1 MKRNKL
7 LVLAAAS
14 VFALPL
20 VAQTAAP
27 AVAADVPTP
36 SSVALSEKKD
46 LISVDFPN
54 EEIRTILRNV
64 ADMFELNLVV
74 PETLQGRT
82 SIKLRNVTWRQIFR
96 EVLSPVGYT
105 FMEDENIIRVVS
117 MDALAQ
123 EPNVTEVYILNY
135 AEAAKILPTVSGM
148 VETGDPVKGRIQVDQ
163 RNNALVITERPSRQ
177 EKIKPIIAKLDVA
190 TAQVMIESKFI
201 EVTNNDGS
209 DVGMNWASLKNLE
222 VKQGKTEWKTATMSA
237 NANSTSTV
245 TKYQMYTNPANPLRS
260 DYVLD
265 SNGNRI
271 VESVGTTT
279 TTPATYTSPG
289 VNSTDWKNNLQSL
302 FNSPSLITSTFSIS
316 EFGAVLSLYES
327 NNNVR
332 LVSNPTVVT
341 LNNVEASINI
351 GEEYP
356 IPNYAYNQEVGGFE
370 VSGFTYKPIGI
381 NLKVTP
387 QINNAG
393 FIKMNILPEV
403 SSRSGEVTFGGASG
417 AKIPIISSRKATTQV
432 SLKNG
437 HTLGIGGLIEN
448 EKTKG
453 TSKVPVIGE
462 IPLLGSFFKSKS
474 TSIKTRN
481 LVIFI
486 TAKTLDNGEAKAD
499 EVFSSE
505 LLKGAEIQKQDI
517 PGAREPNPSLSN

>member
-1 MKRNKL
+1 MILRMKRNKL

-20 VAQTAAP
+20 CAQSDAQATGTP
-27 AVAADVPTP
+27 SPTP
-36 SSVALSEKKD
+36 TTVSLSEKKD

-96 EVLSPVGYT
+96 EVLQPVGYT
-105 FMEDENIIRVVS
+105 YMEDQNIIRVVS
-117 MDALAQ
+117 QDALAQ

-135 AEAAKILPTVSGM
+135 AEAGKILPTISSM
-148 VETGDPVKGRIQVDQ
+148 VDTTEAVKGRIQIDQ

-177 EKIKPIIAKLDVA
+177 EKIKEIIVKLDVA

-209 DVGMNWASLKNLE
+209 DVGLNWSSLKNFS
-222 VKQGKTEWKTATMSA
+222 VKQGA
-237 NANSTSTV
+237 
-245 TKYQMYTNPANPLRS
+245 
-260 DYVLD
+260 
-265 SNGNRI
+265 
-271 VESVGTTT
+271 VESKAQHTQATTTYTQNPGTGLYEATTT
-279 TTPATYTSPG
+279 TTYQEGAAA
-289 VNSTDWKNNLQSL
+289 NSWKNSLSSL
-302 FNSPSLITSTFSIS
+302 FDAPHIVTSTFSIS
-316 EFGAVLSLYES
+316 EFGAVMSLYES
-327 NNNVR
+327 QNNVR

-341 LNNVEASINI
+341 LNNIEASINI

-356 IPNYAYNQEVGGFE
+356 IPNYTYNQEQGSFE
-370 VSGFTYKPIGI
+370 ISGFTYKPIGI

-393 FIKMNILPEV
+393 FIKLNILPEV
-403 SSRSGEVTFGGASG
+403 SSRAGEVSFGGASG
-417 AKIPIISSRKATTQV
+417 ASIPIIATRKAITQV

-448 EKTKG
+448 QKTKG
-453 TSKVPVIGE
+453 NSKVPVIGE
-462 IPLLGSFFKSKS
+462 IPVLGSLFKSKS
-474 TSIKTRN
+474 DQLKTRN
-481 LVIFI
+481 LIIFI
-486 TAKTLDNGEAKAD
+486 TAKTLDNAEPKVD
-499 EVFSSE
+499 EVFSPE
-505 LLKGAEIQKQDI
+505 LLQGADVVKKDI
-517 PGAREPNPSLSN
+517 PGAREPNPALSN

>member
-1 MKRNKL
+1 MILRMKRNKL

-20 VAQTAAP
+20 CAQSDAQASGTPAP
-27 AVAADVPTP
+27 AP
-36 SSVALSEKKD
+36 STVSLNEKKD

-96 EVLSPVGYT
+96 EVLQPVGYT
-105 FMEDENIIRVVS
+105 FIEDQNIIRVVS
-117 MDALAQ
+117 QDALAQ
-123 EPNVTEVYILNY
+123 EPTITEVYILNY
-135 AEAAKILPTVSGM
+135 AEAGKILPTISSM
-148 VETGDPVKGRIQVDQ
+148 VDTSEAVKGRIQLDQ

-177 EKIKPIIAKLDVA
+177 EKIKEIIVKLDVA

-209 DVGMNWASLKNLE
+209 DVGLNWSSLKNFT
-222 VKQGKTEWKTATMSA
+222 VKQG
-237 NANSTSTV
+237 
-245 TKYQMYTNPANPLRS
+245 Q
-260 DYVLD
+260 
-265 SNGNRI
+265 I
-271 VESVGTTT
+271 ESKAQHTQTTT
-279 TTPATYTSPG
+279 TYTQNPSTGLYEATTTTSYQEG
-289 VNSTDWKNNLQSL
+289 AASSQWKNNLQSL
-302 FNSPSLITSTFSIS
+302 FDAPHLVTSTFSIS
-316 EFGAVLSLYES
+316 EFGAVMSLYES
-327 NNNVR
+327 QNNVR

-356 IPNYAYNQEVGGFE
+356 IPNYTYNQEQGSFE
-370 VSGFTYKPIGI
+370 ISGFTYKPIGI

-393 FIKMNILPEV
+393 FVKLNILPEV
-403 SSRSGEVTFGGASG
+403 SSRSGEVSFGGASG
-417 AKIPIISSRKATTQV
+417 ASIPIIATRKAITQV

-448 EKTKG
+448 QKTKG

-462 IPLLGSFFKSKS
+462 IPVLGSLFKSKS
-474 TSIKTRN
+474 DALKTRN
-481 LVIFI
+481 LIIFI
-486 TAKTLDNGEAKAD
+486 TAKTLDNAEPKVD
-499 EVFSSE
+499 EVFSPE
-505 LLKGAEIQKQDI
+505 LLKGADVEKKDI
-517 PGAREPNPSLSN
+517 PGAREPNPALSN

>member
-1 MKRNKL
+1 MILRMKRTKL

-14 VFALPL
+14 ALALPL
-20 VAQTAAP
+20 QAQSDTPAPAAP
-27 AVAADVPTP
+27 AATP
-36 SSVALSEKKD
+36 SSVSLGEKKD

-96 EVLSPVGYT
+96 EVLEPVGYT
-105 FMEDENIIRVVS
+105 YMEDENIIRVVS
-117 MDALAQ
+117 RDQLAQ
-123 EPNVTEVYILNY
+123 EPTVTEVYILNY
-135 AEAAKILPTVSGM
+135 AEAGKILPTISSM
-148 VETGDPVKGRIQVDQ
+148 VDTGEPVKGKIQIDQ
-163 RNNALVITERPSRQ
+163 RNNALVVTERPSRL

-209 DVGMNWASLKNLE
+209 DVGVNWSSLKALKVAQSE
-222 VKQGKTEWKTATMSA
+222 SKWETATMSQG
-237 NANSTSTV
+237 STYTPA
-245 TKYQMYTNPANPLRS
+245 KYRMEP
-260 DYVLD
+260 D
-265 SNGNRI
+265 SSGIYRYSRDENGNAI
-271 VESVGTTT
+271 LES
-279 TTPATYTSPG
+279 PATITPETYSTPG
-289 VNSTDWKNNLQSL
+289 VNSSDWKNNLQSL

-327 NNNVR
+327 QNNVR

-341 LNNVEASINI
+341 LNNIEASINI

-356 IPNYAYNQEVGGFE
+356 IPNYTYNQEQGSFE
-370 VSGFTYKPIGI
+370 ISGFTYKPIGI

-403 SSRSGEVTFGGASG
+403 SSRAGEVSFGGASG
-417 AKIPIISSRKATTQV
+417 AAIPIIATRKAVTQV

-448 EKTKG
+448 QKSKG
-453 TSKVPVIGE
+453 NSKVPVIGE
-462 IPLLGSFFKSKS
+462 IPVLGSLFKSKS
-474 TSIKTRN
+474 EQLKTRN

-486 TAKTLDNGEAKAD
+486 TAKTLDNAEPKVD
-499 EVFSSE
+499 EVFSAD
-505 LLKGAEIQKQDI
+505 LLKGAEVEKKDL
-517 PGAREPNPSLSN
+517 PGAREPNPALSN

>member
-20 VAQTAAP
+20 CAQSDAQATGTPAP
-27 AVAADVPTP
+27 AP
-36 SSVALSEKKD
+36 STVSLNEKKD

-96 EVLSPVGYT
+96 EVLQPVGYT
-105 FMEDENIIRVVS
+105 FIEDQNIIRVVS
-117 MDALAQ
+117 QDQLAQ
-123 EPNVTEVYILNY
+123 EPTITEVYILNY
-135 AEAAKILPTVSGM
+135 AEAGKILPTISSM
-148 VETGDPVKGRIQVDQ
+148 VDTSDAVKGRIQLDQ

-177 EKIKPIIAKLDVA
+177 EKIKEIIVKLDVA

-209 DVGMNWASLKNLE
+209 DVGLNWSSLKNFS
-222 VKQGKTEWKTATMSA
+222 VKQGAIESEAQHMKSTTSYVQDMTRT
-237 NANSTSTV
+237 NADGTHPYVSQTDLTYEEGAASNS
-245 TKYQMYTNPANPLRS
+245 
-260 DYVLD
+260 
-265 SNGNRI
+265 
-271 VESVGTTT
+271 
-279 TTPATYTSPG
+279 
-289 VNSTDWKNNLQSL
+289 WKNSLQSL
-302 FNSPSLITSTFSIS
+302 FDAPHLVTSTFSIS
-316 EFGAVLSLYES
+316 EFGAVMSLYES
-327 NNNVR
+327 QNNVR

-356 IPNYAYNQEVGGFE
+356 IPNYTYNQEQGSFE
-370 VSGFTYKPIGI
+370 ISGFTYKPIGI

-393 FIKMNILPEV
+393 FVKLNILPEV
-403 SSRSGEVTFGGASG
+403 SSRSGEVSFGGASG
-417 AKIPIISSRKATTQV
+417 ASIPIIATRKAITQV

-448 EKTKG
+448 QKTKG
-453 TSKVPVIGE
+453 NSKVPVIGE
-462 IPLLGSFFKSKS
+462 IPLIGSLFKSKS
-474 TSIKTRN
+474 EQLKTRN
-481 LVIFI
+481 LIIFI
-486 TAKTLDNGEAKAD
+486 TAKTLDNAEPKVD
-499 EVFSSE
+499 EVFSPE
-505 LLKGAEIQKQDI
+505 LLQGADVVKKDI
-517 PGAREPNPSLSN
+517 PGAREPNPALNN

>member
-7 LVLAAAS
+7 LVLAAAAA
-14 VFALPL
+14 FALPL
-20 VAQTAAP
+20 CAQNEAQVTGAA
-27 AVAADVPTP
+27 APTP
-36 SSVALSEKKD
+36 STVTLNEKKD

-105 FMEDENIIRVVS
+105 YLEDQNIIRVVS
-117 MDALAQ
+117 QDALAQ
-123 EPNVTEVYILNY
+123 EPTITEVYLLNY
-135 AEAAKILPTVSGM
+135 AEAGKILPTISSM
-148 VETGDPVKGRIQVDQ
+148 VDTTELVKGRIQIDQ

-177 EKIKPIIAKLDVA
+177 EKIKEIILKLDVA

-209 DVGMNWASLKNLE
+209 DVGMNWSSLKNFS
-222 VKQGKTEWKTATMSA
+222 VKQGPIESKAQH
-237 NANSTSTV
+237 
-245 TKYQMYTNPANPLRS
+245 TKA
-260 DYVLD
+260 
-265 SNGNRI
+265 
-271 VESVGTTT
+271 TTT
-279 TTPATYTSPG
+279 YTLNPTTGLYQAVTDTSYDEG
-289 VNSTDWKNNLQSL
+289 AASNQWKNSLSSL
-302 FNSPSLITSTFSIS
+302 FDAPHLVTSTFSIS
-316 EFGAVLSLYES
+316 EFGAVMSLYES
-327 NNNVR
+327 TNNVR

-356 IPNYAYNQEVGGFE
+356 IPNYTYNQERGSFE
-370 VSGFTYKPIGI
+370 ISGFVYKPIGI

-393 FIKMNILPEV
+393 FIKLNILPEV
-403 SSRSGEVTFGGASG
+403 SSRSGEVSFGGASG
-417 AKIPIISSRKATTQV
+417 ATIPIIATRKTATQV

-437 HTLGIGGLIEN
+437 HTLGIGGLIEDQ
-448 EKTKG
+448 KTKG

-462 IPLLGSFFKSKS
+462 IPVLGSLFKSNS
-474 TSIKTRN
+474 TALKTRN
-481 LVIFI
+481 LIIFI
-486 TAKTLDNGEAKAD
+486 TAKTLDNGEPRVD
-499 EVFSSE
+499 EVFSSD
-505 LLKGAEIQKQDI
+505 LLKGANVEKKDI
-517 PGAREPNPSLSN
+517 PGAREPNPALGN

>member
-1 MKRNKL
+1 MKRHKL

-14 VFALPL
+14 ICALPL
-20 VAQTAAP
+20 LAQTSAP
-27 AVAADVPTP
+27 AVSADAPTP
-36 SSVALSEKKD
+36 STATLSEKKD

-96 EVLSPVGYT
+96 EVLGPVNYT
-105 FMEDENIIRVVS
+105 FIEDENIIRVVS
-117 MDALAQ
+117 VDALAQ

-135 AEAAKILPTVSGM
+135 AEASKVLPTVSGM
-148 VETGDPVKGRIQVDQ
+148 VETADPVKGRIQVDQ

-201 EVTNNDGS
+201 EVSNEDGS
-209 DVGMNWASLKNLE
+209 DVGMNWSSLKNLS
-222 VKQGKTEWKTATMSA
+222 VKQGPIESTAQH
-237 NANSTSTV
+237 
-245 TKYQMYTNPANPLRS
+245 TK
-260 DYVLD
+260 
-265 SNGNRI
+265 
-271 VESVGTTT
+271 TTT
-279 TTPATYTSPG
+279 TYTQNPNTGLYEATSTTAYEEGATSG
-289 VNSTDWKNNLQSL
+289 NWANSLNSL
-302 FNSPSLITSTFSIS
+302 FNAPHLVTSTFSIS

-327 NNNVR
+327 QSNVR

-341 LNNVEASINI
+341 LNNVEATINI

-356 IPNYAYNQEVGGFE
+356 IPNYTYNQEQGSFE
-370 VSGFTYKPIGI
+370 ISGFTYKPIGI

-403 SSRSGEVTFGGASG
+403 SSRSGEVSFGGASG
-417 AKIPIISSRKATTQV
+417 ASIPIISTRKAVTQI

-437 HTLGIGGLIEN
+437 HTLGIGGLLQN
-448 EKTKG
+448 QKTKG
-453 TSKVPVIGE
+453 KSKVPVIGE
-462 IPLLGSFFKSKS
+462 IPVLGSLFKSKS
-474 TSIKTRN
+474 EALSARN

-486 TAKTLDNGEAKAD
+486 TAKTLDNGEAKVD
-499 EVFSSE
+499 EVFSRE
-505 LLKGAEIQKQDI
+505 QLEGAEIERKDI
-517 PGAREPNPSLSN
+517 PGQREHIPALSN

>member
-1 MKRNKL
+1 MILRMKRNKL

-20 VAQTAAP
+20 CAQSDAQASGTPAP
-27 AVAADVPTP
+27 AP
-36 SSVALSEKKD
+36 STVSLNEKKD

-96 EVLSPVGYT
+96 EVLQPVGYT
-105 FMEDENIIRVVS
+105 FIEDQNIIRVVS
-117 MDALAQ
+117 QDQLAQ
-123 EPNVTEVYILNY
+123 EPTITEVYILNY
-135 AEAAKILPTVSGM
+135 AEAGKILPTISSM
-148 VETGDPVKGRIQVDQ
+148 VDTSDAVKGRIQLDQ

-177 EKIKPIIAKLDVA
+177 EKIKEIIVKLDVA

-209 DVGMNWASLKNLE
+209 DVGLNWSSLKNFS
-222 VKQGKTEWKTATMSA
+222 VKQGAIESEAQHMKSTTSYVQDMTRT
-237 NANSTSTV
+237 NADGTHPYVSQTDLTYEEGAASNS
-245 TKYQMYTNPANPLRS
+245 
-260 DYVLD
+260 
-265 SNGNRI
+265 
-271 VESVGTTT
+271 
-279 TTPATYTSPG
+279 
-289 VNSTDWKNNLQSL
+289 WKNSLQSL
-302 FNSPSLITSTFSIS
+302 FDAPHLVTSTFSIS
-316 EFGAVLSLYES
+316 EFGAVMSLYES
-327 NNNVR
+327 QNNVR

-356 IPNYAYNQEVGGFE
+356 IPNYTYNQEQGSFE
-370 VSGFTYKPIGI
+370 ISGFTYKPIGI

-393 FIKMNILPEV
+393 FVKLNILPEV
-403 SSRSGEVTFGGASG
+403 SSRSGEVSFGGASG
-417 AKIPIISSRKATTQV
+417 ASIPIIATRKAITQV

-448 EKTKG
+448 QKTKG
-453 TSKVPVIGE
+453 NSKVPVIGE
-462 IPLLGSFFKSKS
+462 IPLIGSLFKSKS
-474 TSIKTRN
+474 EQLKTRN
-481 LVIFI
+481 LIIFI
-486 TAKTLDNGEAKAD
+486 TAKTLDNAEPKVD
-499 EVFSSE
+499 EVFSPE
-505 LLKGAEIQKQDI
+505 LLQGADVVKKDI
-517 PGAREPNPSLSN
+517 PGAREPNPALNN

>member
-1 MKRNKL
+1 MILRMKRNKL

-20 VAQTAAP
+20 CAQSEAQATGTP
-27 AVAADVPTP
+27 APTP
-36 SSVALSEKKD
+36 STVSLSEKKD

-96 EVLSPVGYT
+96 EVLQPVGYT
-105 FMEDENIIRVVS
+105 YMEDQNIIRVVS
-117 MDALAQ
+117 QDALAQ

-135 AEAAKILPTVSGM
+135 AEAGKILPTISSM
-148 VETGDPVKGRIQVDQ
+148 VDTTEAVKGRIQIDQ

-177 EKIKPIIAKLDVA
+177 EKIKEIIVKLDVA

-209 DVGMNWASLKNLE
+209 DVGLNWSSLKNFE
-222 VKQGKTEWKTATMSA
+222 VKQGAIESKAQHMKSTTSYVQDMTRTNADGTHPYVPQTETTYEEGAA
-237 NANSTSTV
+237 
-245 TKYQMYTNPANPLRS
+245 
-260 DYVLD
+260 
-265 SNGNRI
+265 SNQ
-271 VESVGTTT
+271 
-279 TTPATYTSPG
+279 
-289 VNSTDWKNNLQSL
+289 WKNSLQSL
-302 FNSPSLITSTFSIS
+302 FDAPHLVTSTFSIS
-316 EFGAVLSLYES
+316 EFGAVMSLYES
-327 NNNVR
+327 QNNVR

-341 LNNVEASINI
+341 LNNIEASINI

-356 IPNYAYNQEVGGFE
+356 IPNYTYNQEQGSFE
-370 VSGFTYKPIGI
+370 ISGFTYKPIGI

-393 FIKMNILPEV
+393 FIKLNILPEV
-403 SSRSGEVTFGGASG
+403 SSRAGEVSFGGASG
-417 AKIPIISSRKATTQV
+417 ASIPIIATRKAITQV

-448 EKTKG
+448 QKTKG
-453 TSKVPVIGE
+453 NSKVPVIGE
-462 IPLLGSFFKSKS
+462 IPVLGSLFKSKS
-474 TSIKTRN
+474 EALKTRN
-481 LVIFI
+481 LIIFI
-486 TAKTLDNGEAKAD
+486 TAKTLDNAEPKVD
-499 EVFSSE
+499 EVFSPE
-505 LLKGAEIQKQDI
+505 LLQGADVVKKDI
-517 PGAREPNPSLSN
+517 PGAREPNPALSN

>member
-7 LVLAAAS
+7 LILAAAS

-20 VAQTAAP
+20 TAQTETPAANAAP
-27 AVAADVPTP
+27 TPT
-36 SSVALSEKKD
+36 SVSLNEKKD

-96 EVLSPVGYT
+96 EVLQPVGYT
-105 FMEDENIIRVVS
+105 FIEDENIIRVVS

-135 AEAAKILPTVSGM
+135 AEAGKVLPTISGM
-148 VETGDPVKGRIQVDQ
+148 VETGDPVRGRIQVDQ

-201 EVTNNDGS
+201 EVTQEDGS
-209 DVGMNWASLKNLE
+209 DVGMNWSSLKSLS
-222 VKQGKTEWKTATMSA
+222 VKQGAIESTAQHTQ
-237 NANSTSTV
+237 STT
-245 TKYQMYTNPANPLRS
+245 TYTLNPDTNLYEA
-260 DYVLD
+260 
-265 SNGNRI
+265 
-271 VESVGTTT
+271 TTT
-279 TTPATYTSPG
+279 TTYQEGAASD
-289 VNSTDWKNNLQSL
+289 SWKNSLSSL
-302 FNSPSLITSTFSIS
+302 FDAPHLVTSTFSIS

-327 NNNVR
+327 QSNVR

-356 IPNYAYNQEVGGFE
+356 IPNYTYNQEQGSFE

-393 FIKMNILPEV
+393 FIKMNIIPEV
-403 SSRSGEVTFGGASG
+403 SSRSGTVSFGGSSG
-417 AKIPIISSRKATTQV
+417 AEIPIISTRKAITQI
-432 SLKNG
+432 SLKDG
-437 HTLGIGGLIEN
+437 HTLGIGGLLQN
-448 EKTKG
+448 QKTKG
-453 TSKVPVIGE
+453 NSKVPVIGE
-462 IPLLGSFFKSKS
+462 IPLLGSLFKSKS
-474 TSIKTRN
+474 EALSARN

-486 TAKTLDNGEAKAD
+486 TAKTLDNGTAKVD
-499 EVFSSE
+499 EVFGRD
-505 LLKGAEIQKQDI
+505 LLEGAQIERKDI
-517 PGAREPNPSLSN
+517 PGQRESMPALSN

>member
-1 MKRNKL
+1 MILRMKRTKL

-14 VFALPL
+14 ALALPL
-20 VAQTAAP
+20 QAQSDTPAPAAP
-27 AVAADVPTP
+27 AATP
-36 SSVALSEKKD
+36 STVSLGEKKD

-96 EVLSPVGYT
+96 EVLEPVGYT
-105 FMEDENIIRVVS
+105 YMEDENIIRVVS
-117 MDALAQ
+117 RDQLAQ
-123 EPNVTEVYILNY
+123 EPTVTEVYILNY
-135 AEAAKILPTVSGM
+135 AEASKILPTVSSM
-148 VETGDPVKGRIQVDQ
+148 VDTGEPVKGKIQIDQ
-163 RNNALVITERPSRQ
+163 RNNALVITERPSRL

-209 DVGMNWASLKNLE
+209 DVGLNWSSLKNFS
-222 VKQGKTEWKTATMSA
+222 VKQGQIESKAQHAEIDDGK
-237 NANSTSTV
+237 V
-245 TKYQMYTNPANPLRS
+245 KYVEGALYQPARLNIKPDS
-260 DYVLD
+260 DVLQLQGSSD
-265 SNGNRI
+265 Q
-271 VESVGTTT
+271 
-279 TTPATYTSPG
+279 
-289 VNSTDWKNNLQSL
+289 DWKNSLQSL
-302 FNSPSLITSTFSIS
+302 FNAPHLVTSTFSIS

-327 NNNVR
+327 QNNVR

-341 LNNVEASINI
+341 LNNIEASINI

-356 IPNYAYNQEVGGFE
+356 IPNYTYNQEQGSFE
-370 VSGFTYKPIGI
+370 ISGFTYKPIGI

-403 SSRSGEVTFGGASG
+403 SSRAGEVSFGGASG
-417 AKIPIISSRKATTQV
+417 AAIPIIATRKAVTQV

-448 EKTKG
+448 QKSKG
-453 TSKVPVIGE
+453 NSKVPVIGE
-462 IPLLGSFFKSKS
+462 IPVLGSLFKSKS
-474 TSIKTRN
+474 EAIKTRN

-486 TAKTLDNGEAKAD
+486 TAKTLDNAEPKVD
-499 EVFSSE
+499 EVFSAD
-505 LLKGAEIQKQDI
+505 LIKGAEVEKSDL
-517 PGAREPNPSLSN
+517 PGARESIPALSN

>member
-20 VAQTAAP
+20 CAQSDAQASGTPAP
-27 AVAADVPTP
+27 AP
-36 SSVALSEKKD
+36 STVSLNEKKD

-96 EVLSPVGYT
+96 EVLQPVGYT
-105 FMEDENIIRVVS
+105 FIEDQNIIRVVS
-117 MDALAQ
+117 QDALAQ
-123 EPNVTEVYILNY
+123 EPTITEVYILNY
-135 AEAAKILPTVSGM
+135 AEAGKILPTISSM
-148 VETGDPVKGRIQVDQ
+148 VDTTDAVKGRIQLDQ

-177 EKIKPIIAKLDVA
+177 EKIKEIIVKLDVA

-209 DVGMNWASLKNLE
+209 DVGLNWSSLKNFT
-222 VKQGKTEWKTATMSA
+222 VKQGQIESKAQHIESISAATGA
-237 NANSTSTV
+237 T
-245 TKYQMYTNPANPLRS
+245 YNPDGSLQQGA
-260 DYVLD
+260 
-265 SNGNRI
+265 
-271 VESVGTTT
+271 
-279 TTPATYTSPG
+279 TPAKTTYAEGAVSDG
-289 VNSTDWKNNLQSL
+289 WKNSLSSL
-302 FNSPSLITSTFSIS
+302 FDAPHLVTSTFSIS
-316 EFGAVLSLYES
+316 EFGAVMSLYES
-327 NNNVR
+327 QNNVR

-356 IPNYAYNQEVGGFE
+356 IPNYTYNQEQGSFE
-370 VSGFTYKPIGI
+370 ISGFTYKPIGI

-393 FIKMNILPEV
+393 FIKLNILPEV
-403 SSRSGEVTFGGASG
+403 SSRAGEVSFGGASG
-417 AKIPIISSRKATTQV
+417 ASIPIIATRKAITQV

-448 EKTKG
+448 QKTKG
-453 TSKVPVIGE
+453 NSKVPVIGE
-462 IPLLGSFFKSKS
+462 IPVLGSLFKSKS
-474 TSIKTRN
+474 EALKTRN
-481 LVIFI
+481 LIIFI
-486 TAKTLDNGEAKAD
+486 TAKTLDNAEPKVD
-499 EVFSSE
+499 EVFSPE
-505 LLKGAEIQKQDI
+505 LLQGADVVKKDI
-517 PGAREPNPSLSN
+517 PGAREPNPALSN

>member
-20 VAQTAAP
+20 CAQSEAQAP
-27 AVAADVPTP
+27 GASAPTP
-36 SSVALSEKKD
+36 STVSLNEKKD

-54 EEIRTILRNV
+54 EEVRTILRNV

-74 PETLQGRT
+74 PEALQGRT

-96 EVLSPVGYT
+96 EVLQPVGYT
-105 FMEDENIIRVVS
+105 FIEDQNIIRVVS
-117 MDALAQ
+117 QDQLAQ
-123 EPNVTEVYILNY
+123 EPTITEVYILNY
-135 AEAAKILPTVSGM
+135 AEAGKILPTISSM
-148 VETGDPVKGRIQVDQ
+148 VDPSEAVKGRIQLDQ

-177 EKIKPIIAKLDVA
+177 EKIKEIIVKLDVA

-209 DVGMNWASLKNLE
+209 DVGLNWSSLKNFS
-222 VKQGKTEWKTATMSA
+222 VKQGQIESKAQHTQAT
-237 NANSTSTV
+237 TTY
-245 TKYQMYTNPANPLRS
+245 TKNPIT
-260 DYVLD
+260 DTYD
-265 SNGNRI
+265 S
-271 VESVGTTT
+271 VTTT
-279 TTPATYTSPG
+279 TYQEGAAS
-289 VNSTDWKNNLQSL
+289 NQWKNSLQSL
-302 FNSPSLITSTFSIS
+302 FDAPHLVTSTFSIS
-316 EFGAVLSLYES
+316 EFGAVMSLYES
-327 NNNVR
+327 QNNVR

-356 IPNYAYNQEVGGFE
+356 IPNYTYNQEQGSFE
-370 VSGFTYKPIGI
+370 ISGFTYKPIGI

-393 FIKMNILPEV
+393 FVKLNILPEV
-403 SSRSGEVTFGGASG
+403 SSRAGEVSFGGASG
-417 AKIPIISSRKATTQV
+417 ASIPIIATRKAITQV

-448 EKTKG
+448 QKTKG

-474 TSIKTRN
+474 DALKTRN
-481 LVIFI
+481 LIIFI
-486 TAKTLDNGEAKAD
+486 TAKTLDNAEPKID

-505 LLKGAEIQKQDI
+505 LLKGADVEKKDV
-517 PGAREPNPSLSN
+517 PGAREPNPALSN

>member
-1 MKRNKL
+1 MILRMKRNKL

-20 VAQTAAP
+20 CAQSEAQVPGAP
-27 AVAADVPTP
+27 APTP
-36 SSVALSEKKD
+36 STVSLSEKKD

-74 PETLQGRT
+74 PEALQGRT

-96 EVLSPVGYT
+96 EVLQPVGYT
-105 FMEDENIIRVVS
+105 FIEDQNIIRVVS
-117 MDALAQ
+117 QDQLAQ
-123 EPNVTEVYILNY
+123 EPTITEVYILNY
-135 AEAAKILPTVSGM
+135 AEAGKILPTISSM
-148 VETGDPVKGRIQVDQ
+148 VDTTDAVKGRIQIDQ
-163 RNNALVITERPSRQ
+163 RNNALVVTERPSRQ
-177 EKIKPIIAKLDVA
+177 EKIKEIIVKLDVA

-209 DVGMNWASLKNLE
+209 DVGMNWSSLKNLS
-222 VKQGKTEWKTATMSA
+222 VKQGAIESTAQHTQ
-237 NANSTSTV
+237 STTTYTKNPV
-245 TKYQMYTNPANPLRS
+245 T
-260 DYVLD
+260 D
-265 SNGNRI
+265 SYD
-271 VESVGTTT
+271 SVTTT
-279 TTPATYTSPG
+279 TYEEGAAS
-289 VNSTDWKNNLQSL
+289 NQWKNSLQSL
-302 FNSPSLITSTFSIS
+302 FDAPHLVTSTFSIS
-316 EFGAVLSLYES
+316 DFGAVMSLYES
-327 NNNVR
+327 QNNVR

-356 IPNYAYNQEVGGFE
+356 IPNYTYNQEQGSFE
-370 VSGFTYKPIGI
+370 ISGFTYKPIGI

-393 FIKMNILPEV
+393 FIKLNILPEV
-403 SSRSGEVTFGGASG
+403 SSRAGEVSFGGASG
-417 AKIPIISSRKATTQV
+417 ASIPIIATRKAVTQV

-448 EKTKG
+448 QKSKG
-453 TSKVPVIGE
+453 NSKVPVIGE

-474 TSIKTRN
+474 DALKTRN
-481 LVIFI
+481 LIIFI
-486 TAKTLDNGEAKAD
+486 TAKSLDNAEPKID

-505 LLKGAEIQKQDI
+505 LLKGADLEKKDV
-517 PGAREPNPSLSN
+517 PGAREPNPALSN

>member
-1 MKRNKL
+1 MNLRMKRNNL

-20 VAQTAAP
+20 CAQTEAP
-27 AVAADVPTP
+27 AAAADAATPTA
-36 SSVALSEKKD
+36 VTLNEKKD

-117 MDALAQ
+117 VDALAQ

-135 AEAAKILPTVSGM
+135 AEAGKILPTISGM
-148 VETGDPVKGRIQVDQ
+148 VETGDPVKGRIQIDQ

-209 DVGMNWASLKNLE
+209 DIGVNWASLKNFE
-222 VKQGKTEWKTATMSA
+222 VKQGKTEWETATMSQG
-237 NANSTSTV
+237 STYTPA
-245 TKYQMYTNPANPLRS
+245 KYKMEPGVDGTYRYAR
-260 DYVLD
+260 DE
-265 SNGNRI
+265 NGNVI
-271 VESVGTTT
+271 MESPATI
-279 TTPATYTSPG
+279 TPETYTSPG
-289 VNSTDWKNNLQSL
+289 VNPSDWKNNLQSL
-302 FNSPSLITSTFSIS
+302 FNSPSLITSTFSMS

-356 IPNYAYNQEVGGFE
+356 IPNYSYNQEVGSFE
-370 VSGFTYKPIGI
+370 ISGFTYKPIGI

-403 SSRSGEVTFGGASG
+403 SSRSGMVTFGGASG
-417 AKIPIISSRKATTQV
+417 AAIPIIATRKTVTQV

-448 EKTKG
+448 EKTNG
-453 TSKVPVIGE
+453 RSKVPVIGE
-462 IPLLGSFFKSKS
+462 IPVLGSLFKSKS
-474 TSIKTRN
+474 EALKTRN

-499 EVFSSE
+499 EIFSAE
-505 LLKGAEIQKQDI
+505 LLKGAEIQKQDL
-517 PGAREPNPSLSN
+517 PGAREPVPGLSN

>member
-14 VFALPL
+14 VLALPL
-20 VAQTAAP
+20 TAQSEAP
-27 AVAADVPTP
+27 ASGAATP
-36 SSVALSEKKD
+36 APSTVALSEKKD

-96 EVLSPVGYT
+96 EVLIPVGYT

-117 MDALAQ
+117 QDVLAQ

-135 AEAAKILPTVSGM
+135 AEAAKILPTISSM
-148 VETGDPVKGRIQVDQ
+148 VETGEPVKGRIQIDQ
-163 RNNALVITERPSRQ
+163 RNNALVVTERPSRQ
-177 EKIKPIIAKLDVA
+177 EKIKPIIDKLDVA

-201 EVTNNDGS
+201 EVTNNDGR
-209 DVGMNWASLKNLE
+209 DVGVNWASLKALE
-222 VKQGKTEWKTATMSA
+222 VKQG
-237 NANSTSTV
+237 
-245 TKYQMYTNPANPLRS
+245 P
-260 DYVLD
+260 
-265 SNGNRI
+265 I
-271 VESVGTTT
+271 ESEAQHLESY
-279 TTPATYTSPG
+279 TPATPAAYNPDGSLRSAETAEKFTYGSG
-289 VNSTDWKNNLQSL
+289 VFANQWKNSVQSL
-302 FNSPSLITSTFSIS
+302 FDAPHLVTSTFSIS
-316 EFGAVLSLYES
+316 EFGAVMSLYES
-327 NNNVR
+327 QANAR

-341 LNNVEASINI
+341 LNNVEATINI

-356 IPNYAYNQEVGGFE
+356 IPNYSYNQEQGSFE
-370 VSGFTYKPIGI
+370 ISGFTYKPIGI

-387 QINNAG
+387 QVNNAG

-403 SSRSGEVTFGGASG
+403 SSRSGEVAFGGASG
-417 AKIPIISSRKATTQV
+417 ARIPIIASRKAVTQV

-448 EKTKG
+448 QKTKG
-453 TSKVPVIGE
+453 KTKVPVIGE
-462 IPLLGSFFKSKS
+462 IPVLGSLFKSDSTTLKS
-474 TSIKTRN
+474 RN

-486 TAKTLDNGEAKAD
+486 TAKTLDNAEPKVD
-499 EVFSSE
+499 EVFSPE
-505 LLKGAEIQKQDI
+505 LLGGTEVEKKDL
-517 PGAREPNPSLSN
+517 PGLREPNAALRN

>member
-1 MKRNKL
+1 MILRMKRNKL

-20 VAQTAAP
+20 CAQSDAQATGTPAP
-27 AVAADVPTP
+27 AP
-36 SSVALSEKKD
+36 STVSLNEKKD

-96 EVLSPVGYT
+96 EVLQPVGYT
-105 FMEDENIIRVVS
+105 FIEDQNIIRVVS
-117 MDALAQ
+117 QDQLAQ
-123 EPNVTEVYILNY
+123 EPTITEVYILNY
-135 AEAAKILPTVSGM
+135 AEAGKILPTISSM
-148 VETGDPVKGRIQVDQ
+148 VDTSDAVKGRIQLDQ

-177 EKIKPIIAKLDVA
+177 EKIKEIIVKLDVA

-209 DVGMNWASLKNLE
+209 DVGLNWSSLKNFS
-222 VKQGKTEWKTATMSA
+222 VKQGAIESEAQHMKSTTSYVQDMTRT
-237 NANSTSTV
+237 NADGTHPYVSQTDLTYEEGAASNS
-245 TKYQMYTNPANPLRS
+245 
-260 DYVLD
+260 
-265 SNGNRI
+265 
-271 VESVGTTT
+271 
-279 TTPATYTSPG
+279 
-289 VNSTDWKNNLQSL
+289 WKNSLQSL
-302 FNSPSLITSTFSIS
+302 FDAPHLVTSTFSIS
-316 EFGAVLSLYES
+316 EFGAVMSLYES
-327 NNNVR
+327 QNNVR

-356 IPNYAYNQEVGGFE
+356 IPNYTYNQEQGSFE
-370 VSGFTYKPIGI
+370 ISGFTYKPIGI

-393 FIKMNILPEV
+393 FVKLNILPEV
-403 SSRSGEVTFGGASG
+403 SSRSGEVSFGGASG
-417 AKIPIISSRKATTQV
+417 ASIPIIATRKAITQV

-448 EKTKG
+448 QKTKG
-453 TSKVPVIGE
+453 NSKVPVIGE
-462 IPLLGSFFKSKS
+462 IPLIGSLFKSKS
-474 TSIKTRN
+474 EQLKTRN
-481 LVIFI
+481 LIIFI
-486 TAKTLDNGEAKAD
+486 TAKTLDNAEPKVD
-499 EVFSSE
+499 EVFSPE
-505 LLKGAEIQKQDI
+505 LLQGADVVKKDI
-517 PGAREPNPSLSN
+517 PGAREPNPALNN

>member
-1 MKRNKL
+1 MIFRMKRNKL

-20 VAQTAAP
+20 MAQSGTPASGAATP
-27 AVAADVPTP
+27 AP
-36 SSVALSEKKD
+36 SSVALNEKKD

-96 EVLSPVGYT
+96 EVLTPVGYT

-117 MDALAQ
+117 QDVLAQ

-135 AEAAKILPTVSGM
+135 AEASKILPTISSM
-148 VETGDPVKGRIQVDQ
+148 VETGEPVKGRIQIDQ
-163 RNNALVITERPSRQ
+163 RNNALVVTERPSRQ
-177 EKIKPIIAKLDVA
+177 EKIKPIIDKLDVA

-201 EVTNNDGS
+201 EVTNNDGR
-209 DVGMNWASLKNLE
+209 DVGMNWASLKALE
-222 VKQGKTEWKTATMSA
+222 VKQGKIEAEAQHAEVK
-237 NANSTSTV
+237 NGEV
-245 TKYQMYTNPANPLRS
+245 KYVEGALYQPARLGIKPDSEVAQLTGSS
-260 DYVLD
+260 DQ
-265 SNGNRI
+265 
-271 VESVGTTT
+271 
-279 TTPATYTSPG
+279 
-289 VNSTDWKNNLQSL
+289 DWKNSIQSL
-302 FNSPSLITSTFSIS
+302 FNAPHLVTSTFSVS

-327 NNNVR
+327 NSNVR

-341 LNNVEASINI
+341 LNNVEATINI

-356 IPNYAYNQEVGGFE
+356 IPNYSYNQEQGSFE
-370 VSGFTYKPIGI
+370 VSGFTYKSIGI

-387 QINNAG
+387 QVNNAG

-403 SSRSGEVTFGGASG
+403 SGRTGIVSFGGASG
-417 AKIPIISSRKATTQV
+417 AQIPIIATRKATTQV

-437 HTLGIGGLIEN
+437 NTLGIGGLMEN
-448 EKTKG
+448 EKTKKK
-453 TSKVPVIGE
+453 SKVPFLGE
-462 IPLLGSFFKSKS
+462 IPVLGSMFKSDG
-474 TSIKTRN
+474 TALKTRN

-486 TAKTLDNGEAKAD
+486 TAKTLDNGAAKVD

-505 LLKGAEIQKQDI
+505 LLKGAEIEKKDL
-517 PGAREPNPSLSN
+517 PGAREPYQGLSN